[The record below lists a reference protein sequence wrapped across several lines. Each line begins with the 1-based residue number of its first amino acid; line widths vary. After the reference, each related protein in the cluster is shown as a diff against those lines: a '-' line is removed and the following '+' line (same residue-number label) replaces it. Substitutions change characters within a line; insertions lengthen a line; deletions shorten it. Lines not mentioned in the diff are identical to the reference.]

1 MRYFATF
8 ADTGERLMTLVADGL
23 PLTVSDI
30 ITQYP
35 RAIEIS
41 EEDQKLYMQ
50 GYIRGKNG
58 KPKPSTSSDSVES
71 TRQAK
76 ILQIKDMAKA
86 KLVETDHNIV
96 EYFELKNM
104 TDEEYDL
111 LKKQRQSIRDY
122 RDKLVQTVV
131 SLNNVEAINVIEFKL

>member
-35 RAIEIS
+35 QAIEIS

-50 GYIRGKNG
+50 GYVRGKNG
-58 KPKPSTSSDSVES
+58 KPKPSTNSDSVES

-111 LKKQRQSIRDY
+111 LKKQRQAVRDY
-122 RDKLVQTVV
+122 RDKLIQTVV
-131 SLNNVEAINVIEFKL
+131 ALNNVEAINVIEFKL

>member
-1 MRYFATF
+1 
-8 ADTGERLMTLVADGL
+8 
-23 PLTVSDI
+23 
-30 ITQYP
+30 
-35 RAIEIS
+35 
-41 EEDQKLYMQ
+41 
-50 GYIRGKNG
+50 
-58 KPKPSTSSDSVES
+58 VES

>member
-1 MRYFATF
+1 M
-8 ADTGERLMTLVADGL
+8 
-23 PLTVSDI
+23 
-30 ITQYP
+30 
-35 RAIEIS
+35 
-41 EEDQKLYMQ
+41 
-50 GYIRGKNG
+50 
-58 KPKPSTSSDSVES
+58 ES

-111 LKKQRQSIRDY
+111 LKKQRQAVRDY
-122 RDKLVQTVV
+122 RDKLIQTVV
-131 SLNNVEAINVIEFKL
+131 ALNNVEAINVIEFKL